1 MKTSISETIQIEK
14 YLMEQLH
21 PEEKTLFEARLKLD
35 GNLRTNTVFQKVLR
49 RLLRLYHR
57 RKLKQ
62 EVAHIH
68 DHLFHD
74 PARIHFRESV
84 LKHFNT

>member
-14 YLMEQLH
+14 YLLEQLSLGQ
-21 PEEKTLFEARLKLD
+21 KVLFEARLEHD
-35 GNLRTNTVFQKVLR
+35 ESLRTKMFFQKVLR